1 MDIDYR
7 LICIAL
13 VQGILL
19 WPALKWGFLSITSKY
34 GVSPVVKSSR
44 DFVYTILATLSA
56 CIMMALVLL
65 LPLFIIVRIPLQNR
79 LNSWTAYC
87 IALIVG
93 MGIFRIGEYFFKKR
107 ET

>member
-7 LICIAL
+7 LFCIGL

-19 WPALKWGFLSITSKY
+19 WPAFEWGFLSITSKY
-34 GVSPVVKSSR
+34 GVSPIFKSLR
-44 DFVYTILATLSA
+44 DFMYTLLAALSA
-56 CIMMALVLL
+56 CIMIALVLFS
-65 LPLFIIVRIPLQNR
+65 PFFIIVRIPLQNR

-87 IALIVG
+87 FALFVG

-107 ET
+107 KT